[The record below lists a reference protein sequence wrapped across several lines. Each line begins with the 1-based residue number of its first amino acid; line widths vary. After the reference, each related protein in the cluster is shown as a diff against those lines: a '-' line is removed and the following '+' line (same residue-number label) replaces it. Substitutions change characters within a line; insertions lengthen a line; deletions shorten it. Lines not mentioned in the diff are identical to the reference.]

1 MYPKSTITMSR
12 HTLKYATPQAWIDEV
27 LNDFDAFLIDHAAAE
42 KKASGMAISMLSHY
56 PDKTKLVEAMSELA
70 IEEMV
75 HFRDVVK
82 LIHQR
87 GLILAADTKDEYIN
101 AFRQLMR
108 KGTDVYFLDRLL
120 VGSIVE
126 ARGCERF
133 GLIADALP
141 AGDLKK
147 FYLAITESERRHDDL
162 FLKLAYEYFKPELI
176 EKRMQELLE
185 AEAEIVKSLP
195 IRAMLH

>member
-1 MYPKSTITMSR
+1 MISY
-12 HTLKYATPQAWIDEV
+12 TLKYATPPAWVDAV
-27 LNDFDAFLIDHAAAE
+27 LNDFDHFLLDHAAAE

-56 PDKTKLVEAMSELA
+56 PDKTKLVEAMSDLA

-75 HFRDVVK
+75 HFRDVAK

-87 GLILAADTKDEYIN
+87 GLILAPDTKDDYIN
-101 AFRQLMR
+101 AFRKLMR
-108 KGTDVYFLDRLL
+108 KGTEVYFLDRLL

-141 AGDLKK
+141 SGELKK

-162 FLKLAYEYFKPELI
+162 FLKLAYAYFDAEVI
-176 EKRMQELLE
+176 EPRLEELLL
-185 AEAEIVKSLP
+185 AEANIVKALP

>member
-1 MYPKSTITMSR
+1 MSR

>member
-1 MYPKSTITMSR
+1 MSR
-12 HTLKYATPQAWIDEV
+12 YTLKYATPKAWVDEV
-27 LNDFDAFLIDHAAAE
+27 LNNFDAFLIDHAAAE

-162 FLKLAYEYFKPELI
+162 FLKLAHEYFKPELI
-176 EKRMQELLE
+176 EERMQELLD

>member
-1 MYPKSTITMSR
+1 MKSY
-12 HTLKYATPQAWIDEV
+12 TLKYTTPQIWVDTVIEQ
-27 LNDFDAFLIDHAAAE
+27 FDVFLIDHAAAE

-56 PDKTKLVEAMSELA
+56 PDKTMLVEAMSDLA

-101 AFRQLMR
+101 AFRQSMR

-120 VGSIVE
+120 IGSIVE

-133 GLIADALP
+133 GLIATALT
-141 AGDLKK
+141 DEHLKK
-147 FYLAITESERRHDDL
+147 FYMAITESEKRHDDL
-162 FLKLAYEYFKPELI
+162 FLKLAYEYFDAPILEARLN
-176 EKRMQELLE
+176 ELLE
-185 AEAEIVKSLP
+185 IEANIVKSLP
-195 IRAMLH
+195 IVAALH